1 MKKLITQNPNIL
13 GGKPIIAG
21 TRMSVEVI
29 LEFLAGGMEIKEMLK
44 EYPFLTREQ
53 IQAAIEYAAGK
64 VGSAGTS
71 KEKRENIKLLATP
84 PTAIRYIAGMNSK

>member
-1 MKKLITQNPNIL
+1 MKRLITRNPNIL

-53 IQAAIEYAAGK
+53 IQAAIQYAAGK
-64 VGSAGTS
+64 VGDTS
-71 KEKRENIKLLATP
+71 TPKEKLQNIKLRATP
-84 PTAIRYIAGMNSK
+84 HEIRSGR

>member
-1 MKKLITQNPNIL
+1 MTRKNFITQDPDIL

-21 TRMSVEVI
+21 TRMSIEVI

-53 IQAAIEYAAGK
+53 IQAAIQYAAGK
-64 VGSAGTS
+64 VGTTTAP
-71 KEKRENIKLLATP
+71 KEKLENIKFRATP
-84 PTAIRYIAGMNSK
+84 HEIRRGR

>member
-1 MKKLITQNPNIL
+1 MKRLITQTPKIL

-44 EYPFLTREQ
+44 EYPYLTREQ
-53 IQAAIEYAAGK
+53 IQAAIQYAADK
-64 VGSAGTS
+64 VGTKTAV
-71 KEKRENIKLLATP
+71 KLRATP
-84 PTAIRYIAGMNSK
+84 NEIRSGR

>member
-1 MKKLITQNPNIL
+1 MKKLIIQDPNIL

-44 EYPFLTREQ
+44 EYPFLTMGQ
-53 IQAAIEYAAGK
+53 IQAAIRYAADK
-64 VGSAGTS
+64 LETSSAPKG
-71 KEKRENIKLLATP
+71 RMLGIKPRATP
-84 PTAIRYIAGMNSK
+84 HEIRSGR

>member
-1 MKKLITQNPNIL
+1 MKKKDLITQNPEIL
-13 GGKPIIAG
+13 EGKPIIAG

-53 IQAAIEYAAGK
+53 IRASIQYAAEK
-64 VGSAGTS
+64 VGSMKTTAVGKTV
-71 KEKRENIKLLATP
+71 NIKP
-84 PTAIRYIAGMNSK
+84 QAILHEIHRRH